1 MDSSPG
7 RLQRTY
13 RIGAVS
19 FLNAKPLVYGL
30 QERRDLTIHFEVP
43 SRLPSWLDEARV
55 DAALVPVVD
64 MLRPGRVWK
73 IVSDAC
79 IGCDGETLTVRVVS
93 RTPPDRVRH
102 LWADPASHT
111 SVALARLIWQETY
124 GCELE
129 VRTLD
134 GSPRVEQHEAVLLI
148 GDRVVA
154 AAPFGFTYQM
164 DLGGAWKTLTGLP
177 FVFAV
182 WAARADTDV
191 GELADLLSRA
201 RDRGVERTEAIAAEQ
216 GPRLGWPPAVARA
229 YLTRSLSFT
238 LGPRHRE
245 GMRTFL
251 TMAGERD
258 ITPEYRELLQV

>member
-1 MDSSPG
+1 MANKPG
-7 RLQRTY
+7 ELSRTY
-13 RIGAVS
+13 RIGAVP
-19 FLNAKPLVYGL
+19 FLNSKPLIYGL
-30 QERRDLTIHFEVP
+30 EERRDLTVRFEVP

-64 MLRPGRVWK
+64 MLQPGRAWK

-79 IGCDGETLTVRVVS
+79 IGCDGETLTVRVFS
-93 RTPPDRVRH
+93 RTPPDRVRS

-124 GCELE
+124 GCDLE
-129 VRTLD
+129 VRVLYD
-134 GSPRVEQHEAVLLI
+134 PQQIEQHETVLLI

-154 AAPFGFTYQM
+154 AAPFGFTYQT

-182 WAARADTDV
+182 WAARDETDV
-191 GELADLLSRA
+191 GALAEVLSNA
-201 RDRGVERTEAIAAEQ
+201 RDRGVEHSEAIAAEQ
-216 GPRLGWPPAVARA
+216 GPRLGWPPAVART
-229 YLTRSLSFT
+229 YLTRNLCFT
-238 LGPRHRE
+238 LGPRHHE

-251 TMAGERD
+251 TMAGERH
-258 ITPEYRELLQV
+258 IAPGYRELLQV

>member
-1 MDSSPG
+1 MASSPG
-7 RLQRTY
+7 KLQRTY
-13 RIGAVS
+13 RIGVVP
-19 FLNAKPLVYGL
+19 FLNAKPLIYGL
-30 QERRDLTIHFEVP
+30 EERRDLTIRFEVP

-64 MLRPGRVWK
+64 MLQSGRAWK
-73 IVSDAC
+73 IVSDAI
-79 IGCDGETLTVRVVS
+79 IGCDGETLTVRVFS

-124 GCELE
+124 ECELE
-129 VRTLD
+129 VQALD
-134 GSPRVEQHEAVLLI
+134 GPPRVEQHEAVLLI

-154 AAPFGFTYQM
+154 EAPFGFTYQT

-182 WAARADTDV
+182 WAARAETDV
-191 GELADLLSRA
+191 GELPDLLSRA
-201 RDRGVERTEAIAAEQ
+201 RDRGVERSEAIAAEQ
-216 GPRLGWPPAVARA
+216 GPRLGWPPAVART
-229 YLTRSLSFT
+229 YLTRNLSFT

-251 TMAGERD
+251 TLAGQRH
-258 ITPEYRELLQV
+258 IAPGYRELLQV